1 METFQAEREKMVKN
15 QIAGRG
21 ITDERILEAM
31 RKVPRHLFVPE
42 EARKVAYRDGPVKIG
57 GGQTISQP
65 YIVALMTSLLDVK
78 DQHKVLDV
86 GTGSGYQAAI
96 LAELGAEVHTIER
109 HPKLAQQAEAL
120 LQSLGYGSVQ
130 VHAGDG
136 TQGLEGYA
144 PFDRILVA
152 AAAPDAPEPL
162 LEQLGD
168 EGKLV
173 IPVGTR
179 FSQSLEVWKKA
190 GETFQRESHI
200 GVRFVPLVGEHGW

>member
-1 METFQAEREKMVKN
+1 MVEN

-21 ITDERILEAM
+21 ITDARILEAM
-31 RKVPRHLFVPE
+31 RKVPRHLFVPK
-42 EARKVAYRDGPVKIG
+42 EARKVAYRDGPVRIG
-57 GGQTISQP
+57 SGQTISQP

-78 DQHKVLDV
+78 EQHKVLDV

-120 LQSLGYGSVQ
+120 LQSLGYGFVQ
-130 VHAGDG
+130 VHVGDG
-136 TQGLEGYA
+136 TRGLEEFA
-144 PFDRILVA
+144 PFDRIIVA

-162 LEQLGD
+162 LEQLVD

-179 FSQSLEVWKKA
+179 FSQSLEVWKKV
-190 GETFQRESHI
+190 GDEIQRESHS
-200 GVRFVPLVGEHGW
+200 GVVFVPLVGKHGWS